1 MSNAQPSPTPTA
13 AATPNQWNELIQVL
27 KEIRQG
33 QQLPPPPIDDTS
45 ELVVKWFESF
55 LPATIG
61 IATVGSSVTFTTI
74 VSQLQDPARLDP
86 NDPAAV
92 TPTVFHRE
100 TVRTF
105 LATSWLLF
113 VIALGFA
120 SFATL
125 LLNFHRGEVK
135 EGFSLSRKNFGYE
148 VAGILVSFILETL
161 LLGAFLFL
169 ALALVAY
176 SQTVGWIAVGFTS
189 AFALAGFGLCIGKI
203 LYLIS

>member
-1 MSNAQPSPTPTA
+1 MPTA
-13 AATPNQWNELIQVL
+13 AATPNQWNELIHVL

-33 QQLPPPPIDDTS
+33 QQPPPTPIDDPS
-45 ELVVKWFESF
+45 EIVVKWFESF

-61 IATVGSSVTFTTI
+61 IATVGSSITFTII

-86 NDPAAV
+86 SDPAAV

-120 SFATL
+120 SFAAL
-125 LLNFHRGEVK
+125 LLNFHRKEVK
-135 EGFSLSRKNFGYE
+135 VGFSPSRKNLGYE
-148 VAGILVSFILETL
+148 IAGLLVSFILEAL

-176 SQTVGWIAVGFTS
+176 SEIVGWIAVGFTG
-189 AFALAGFGLCIGKI
+189 AFALVGLGLWIGKL
-203 LYLIS
+203 LYLIL